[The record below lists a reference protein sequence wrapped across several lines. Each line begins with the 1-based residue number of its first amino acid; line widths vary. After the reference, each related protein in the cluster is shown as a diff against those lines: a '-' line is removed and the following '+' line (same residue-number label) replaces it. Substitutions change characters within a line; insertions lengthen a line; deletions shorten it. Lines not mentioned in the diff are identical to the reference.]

1 VKADAVRPWL
11 AALLLAPAACL
22 AGGPPLDEIRQAL
35 ARDGLDPP
43 APAVLQALEPG
54 DLAAGLRRIDP
65 HARWFPAGD
74 LARDAA
80 PSEGVGV
87 GAALA
92 RWGDRLVL
100 APYAEGA
107 LARRGLTAPFAVATV
122 DGAAVSTLSLAE
134 AGRRLAGAPGSAV
147 RLGIAAGPG
156 APAREVTV
164 VREPYRA
171 LAVEP
176 AVEGGYPVVR
186 VRGFATRETR
196 TLLAFALE
204 GMAAVPGPLVLDL
217 RDCPG
222 GDLFEALDSA
232 ALFLPEGAPLG
243 ETRDARGERRA
254 YVAPGGPKPARP
266 RALVLWVGPG
276 TASAGEV
283 FAGVLR
289 HHGVARL
296 VGERTYGKCSSQ
308 TDRTLSDGSV
318 LRLTNREVILPDGRS
333 CSGAGIEPDVGVGG
347 EGLLDG
353 PALLR
358 ASLAAVDRPA
368 GR

>member
-1 VKADAVRPWL
+1 MKADAVRPWL

-43 APAVLQALEPG
+43 APAVLQALDAG

-100 APYAEGA
+100 APHADGA
-107 LARRGLTAPFAVATV
+107 LARRGLTAPFTVATV
-122 DGAAVSTLSLAE
+122 DGAAVGSLSLAE
-134 AGRRLAGAPGSAV
+134 AGRRLGGPAGSAV
-147 RLGIAAGPG
+147 RLGVAAGPG

-164 VREPYRA
+164 LREPYRT

-186 VRGFATRETR
+186 VRGFVTRETR

-204 GMAAVPGPLVLDL
+204 GLAAGPGPRVLDL

-232 ALFLPEGAPLG
+232 ALFLPEGTPLG

-254 YVAPGGPKPARP
+254 YFAPAGPKPRP

-289 HHGVARL
+289 HHGAARL

-318 LRLTNREVILPDGRS
+318 LRLTNREVLLPDGRS
-333 CSGAGIEPDVGVGG
+333 CSGAGLEPDAGVAG

-353 PALLR
+353 AALLR
-358 ASLAAVDRPA
+358 ASLAVVEHPA

>member
-1 VKADAVRPWL
+1 MKAEALRAWVAAV
-11 AALLLAPAACL
+11 LLAPAASL

-43 APAVLQALEPG
+43 APAVLQALDAG
-54 DLAAGLRRIDP
+54 DLAGGLRRIDP
-65 HARWFPAGD
+65 HARWFPAGES
-74 LARDAA
+74 AREAT

-87 GAALA
+87 GAALG

-100 APYAEGA
+100 APYGDGA
-107 LARRGLTAPFAVATV
+107 LARRGLIAPFAITTV
-122 DGAAVSTLSLAE
+122 DGAPVGTLSLAE
-134 AGRRLAGAPGSAV
+134 AGRRLGGPPGSVV
-147 RLGIAAGPG
+147 RLGVAAGPG
-156 APAREVTV
+156 ALAREVTV
-164 VREPYRA
+164 EREPYRA

-186 VRGFATRETR
+186 VRGFVTRETR
-196 TLLAFALE
+196 TQLAFALE
-204 GMAAVPGPLVLDL
+204 GLATRPGPLVLDL

-232 ALFLPEGAPLG
+232 ALFLPAGTALG

-254 YVAPGGPKPARP
+254 YVAPAGPKPRP

-318 LRLTNREVILPDGRS
+318 LRLTNREVLLPDGRS
-333 CSGAGIEPDVGVGG
+333 CAGAGIEPDAGVGA

-358 ASLAAVDRPA
+358 ASLAVVDRPA